1 MVAALMVRTR
11 ARSDVKRQSA
21 VSLKCRQQRR
31 DHHLEP
37 LAAHPIRRLPQRRQ
51 CIFDRRAVSAPA
63 LSRCLDLAWH
73 DSLALP
79 KCAHRMFAMPARR
92 RAQLIEDAPL
102 LRSLGRPVA
111 PRHRRHHLAPR
122 AHADPSRHRRH
133 RPDSVTPPQSLA
145 GTCSVTFLV
154 RQCAPANH
162 ALQRCNLGFVF
173 LE

>member
-1 MVAALMVRTR
+1 MGYHVDLAEARRRTFPIVERADRDLAPDCRVEARTSPLAA
-11 ARSDVKRQSA
+11 ARPDPYIAEQAVDGCSADGENTSAIRLVKRQSS

-92 RAQLIEDAPL
+92 RAQLIED
-102 LRSLGRPVA
+102 
-111 PRHRRHHLAPR
+111 
-122 AHADPSRHRRH
+122 
-133 RPDSVTPPQSLA
+133 
-145 GTCSVTFLV
+145 
-154 RQCAPANH
+154 
-162 ALQRCNLGFVF
+162 
-173 LE
+173 